1 MAALTEEQTLIKDQA
16 VSWVEKEAPV
26 TKFREMRDGN
36 VENRF
41 LPKTWQQM
49 VEMGWSGFI
58 IPEEFGGSGL
68 GYLTFGLVLEQAGR
82 NLVAS
87 PLFASSLVGASAILL
102 AGNQQQK
109 ETLLPK
115 IADGSSI
122 VTLALEEGPRH
133 GPERINLSAEATDGG
148 WVLNGEKHFVL
159 EGTSADTLIVVA
171 RTSGKIGDQHG
182 ISLFAVPA
190 DVTGISKSLID
201 TVDSRGYASIKFEG
215 VQVGADALMGEK
227 DEGYPVLTKIL
238 DRARASLT
246 AEMLGSASKAF
257 EMTLEYLKTR
267 EQFGQVIGS
276 FQALGH
282 RAAGLFTQ
290 MELARSCAEAAL
302 QALDDGSDRAE
313 ELTSIAKV
321 KVGEF
326 LYDMSNELIQIHGGI
341 GMTDEFDAGLYLK
354 RARILESLYGNRA
367 YHRDRFATLRGF

>member
-1 MAALTEEQTLIKDQA
+1 MAALTEEQSMIKDQA
-16 VSWVEKEAPV
+16 ESWVEKEAPV

-36 VENRF
+36 IDTRF
-41 LPKTWQQM
+41 LPQTWQQM

-87 PLFASSLVGASAILL
+87 PLFASSLVGASAILV
-102 AGNQQQK
+102 AGSQQQK

-133 GPERINLSAEATDGG
+133 IPEKINLSAEATDDD

-159 EGTSADTLIVVA
+159 EGTSADTFIVVA
-171 RTSGKIGDQHG
+171 RTSGKVTDQHG
-182 ISLFAVPA
+182 ISFFVVPA
-190 DVTGISKSLID
+190 DAAGVSKSIID
-201 TVDSRGYASIKFEG
+201 TVDSRGYAYVKFEG
-215 VQVGADALMGEK
+215 VRVGADALMGEK
-227 DEGYPVLTKIL
+227 DEAYPQLVQVL
-238 DRARASLT
+238 DRARASLG

-290 MELARSCAEAAL
+290 MELARSCMEAAL
-302 QALDDGSDRAE
+302 QALDDGSDKVE
-313 ELTSIAKV
+313 ELTCISKV

-354 RARILESLYGNRA
+354 RARILESLFGNRA
-367 YHRDRFATLRGF
+367 YHRDRYATLRGF